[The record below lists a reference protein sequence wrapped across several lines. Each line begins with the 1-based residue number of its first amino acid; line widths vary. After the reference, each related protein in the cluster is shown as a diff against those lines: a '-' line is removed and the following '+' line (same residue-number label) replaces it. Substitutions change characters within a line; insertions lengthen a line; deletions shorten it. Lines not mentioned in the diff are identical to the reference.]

1 MIISSQTLNRMTNTT
16 HLGGDLLLLSKKT
29 KLFVTLVSVILL
41 TVIIGCVRA
50 GTETFTVSPLQE
62 VVRTAGLS
70 EGDKVSGSITV
81 SGGTGNDIDFYV
93 TDFNGNTIRRYD
105 RATQTSFSFTAS
117 TTGTYTM
124 HFDNKFSIF
133 SSKSVT
139 LDYTVSEAILGLAPE
154 VFLLLVFIIVIVVL
168 SIVVFALKRRKTATP
183 TQ

>member
-1 MIISSQTLNRMTNTT
+1 M
-16 HLGGDLLLLSKKT
+16 LSMKT
-29 KLFVTLVSVILL
+29 KLFVPLIFVILL
-41 TVIIGCVRA
+41 VAMISCVRA

-81 SGGTGNDIDFYV
+81 SGGTGNDIDFHV
-93 TDFNGNTIRRYD
+93 TDPNGNTILRYD

-124 HFDNKFSIF
+124 HFDNSFSIF

-139 LDYTVSEAILGLAPE
+139 LDHTITKAILGLAPE
-154 VFLLLVFIIVIVVL
+154 LFFLLVIIIVIIIVAVVA
-168 SIVVFALKRRKTATP
+168 FALKGRKPATP
-183 TQ
+183 PQ